1 MSKGLKALK
10 EIDIWTNVSNTKMFK
25 EHYKSI
31 EKELKALEIILNYV
45 PLNIIRSYLEKEEIG
60 LLKEVLGNE

>member
-25 EHYKSI
+25 EQYKSI